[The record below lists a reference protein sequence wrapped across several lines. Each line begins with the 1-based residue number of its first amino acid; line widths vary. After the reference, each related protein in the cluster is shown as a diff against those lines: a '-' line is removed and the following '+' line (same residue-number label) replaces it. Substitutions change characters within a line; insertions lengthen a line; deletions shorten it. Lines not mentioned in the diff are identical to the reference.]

1 MLDKE
6 NTSRDLITPD
16 QNMPKAQPVFLV
28 LERDTL
34 IAEDIVASL
43 KDMGP
48 CKTVHVSD
56 PQALAE
62 HLDDHIP
69 IAAAFLE
76 MRLEQ
81 IVELGLDRRL
91 ADTGARVIL
100 TIGEDDESVALARGW
115 SMLIRPFTDEMIR
128 AALAGV
134 SSKG

>member
-6 NTSRDLITPD
+6 ITSRNVISPN
-16 QNMPKAQPVFLV
+16 QNMPQAQPVFLV

-56 PQALAE
+56 PEALAE
-62 HLDDHIP
+62 RLDDHIH

-91 ADTGARVIL
+91 ADTGARVVL